1 MKIKIDRQILSEI
14 REKAKQ
20 LYIDLTTPPQID
32 SQLFVT
38 YCATRATLEIL
49 EKYGLDTTG
58 ISDNLDRNS
67 TGGDPDA
74 DYIN

>member
-1 MKIKIDRQILSEI
+1 MKIKIDRQILIEI

-20 LYIDLTTPPQID
+20 LYIDLTTPPEID

-49 EKYGLDTTG
+49 EKYGLDTKG